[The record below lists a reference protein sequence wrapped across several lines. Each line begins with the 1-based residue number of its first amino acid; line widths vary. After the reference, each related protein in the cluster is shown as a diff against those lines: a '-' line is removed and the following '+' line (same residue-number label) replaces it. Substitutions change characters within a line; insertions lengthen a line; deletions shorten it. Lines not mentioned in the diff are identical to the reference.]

1 MTKILT
7 LTTITAKQMLTADA
21 SARAAAC
28 NGGGCGCDPCVDP
41 STLLVALLAA
51 ETETK
56 STAAD
61 I

>member
-41 STLLVALLAA
+41 SNAA
-51 ETETK
+51 CG
-56 STAAD
+56 AASCGD
-61 I
+61 GD